1 MLDFARG
8 RSALT
13 FVTCWSSSRREILL
27 ELADLARTEIDY
39 RREVESLRQESI
51 VRAALSALLKL
62 LLMAS
67 GTRPWI
73 IWVAA
78 GFGMALVVA
87 LAAVATHY
95 IRRPIFL
102 KGAVLQQDADP
113 RKQSPITN
121 VEVSAAQDVS
131 ATVKS
136 DFSGYF
142 RLGLRRGVKRGQS
155 ITLQFRH
162 PDFLPVDLPEVVSD
176 QLYIV
181 HMMPLHPDVETES
194 GQPNVVVANVFVR
207 YSIETT
213 AEVNVGAGVTTFQVV
228 NTGNVPCH
236 QHKPCSADD
245 KWKAAIGSASLDAGQ
260 GNVFE
265 NARVTCIAGPC
276 PFTKIESDNFS
287 QGGRDIRVSVLNWS
301 DTTTFLF
308 QAEVFRQEISDIV
321 RESYPVIFGRALNFS
336 LPGAAE
342 GPTLEAEIDGTNI
355 VFPLGPSPT
364 LSWAVCNVRVGK
376 DQSKSY
382 RCELKPG
389 YRFR

>member
-1 MLDFARG
+1 M
-8 RSALT
+8 
-13 FVTCWSSSRREILL
+13 SSIG
-27 ELADLARTEIDY
+27 
-39 RREVESLRQESI
+39 
-51 VRAALSALLKL
+51 
-62 LLMAS
+62 S
-67 GTRPWI
+67 GAKPWV

-78 GFGMALVVA
+78 GFGVALAVA

-102 KGAVLQQDADP
+102 KGAVLQQDPDP

-121 VEVSAAQDVS
+121 VEVSATHDLS

-162 PDFLPVDLPEVVSD
+162 PDFLPLDLVEVVSD

-181 HMMPLHPDVETES
+181 HMMPLHPDVDTES
-194 GQPNVVVANVFVR
+194 NQPDVVVANVFVR

-228 NTGNVPCH
+228 NTGNVPCS
-236 QHKPCSADD
+236 QHKPCSPDN

-265 NARVTCIAGPC
+265 NARVSCIAGPC

-287 QGGRDIRVSVLNWS
+287 QGGRNIRVSVLNWS

-342 GPTLEAEIDGTNI
+342 GPTLEAEIGGTNI

>member
-1 MLDFARG
+1 MWRIGSTGGA
-8 RSALT
+8 
-13 FVTCWSSSRREILL
+13 
-27 ELADLARTEIDY
+27 
-39 RREVESLRQESI
+39 
-51 VRAALSALLKL
+51 K
-62 LLMAS
+62 
-67 GTRPWI
+67 PWL
-73 IWVAA
+73 V
-78 GFGMALVVA
+78 LVVA
-87 LAAVATHY
+87 GVGVILVGALAGIATHY
-95 IRRPIFL
+95 VRKPIYL
-102 KGAVLQQDADP
+102 RGAVIQQDSDT
-113 RKQSPITN
+113 RKQSPITD
-121 VEVSAAQDVS
+121 VEVSAADGLSVS
-131 ATVKS
+131 TVES

-162 PDFLPVDLPEVVSD
+162 PDFQPVDLPAVVSD
-176 QLYIV
+176 KLYIV
-181 HMMPLHPDVETES
+181 PMMPLHLEMETE
-194 GQPNVVVANVFVR
+194 PDRLNVVVANVFVR

-228 NTGNVPCH
+228 NTGNVPCD
-236 QHKPCSADD
+236 QHKPCSPDD

-260 GNVFE
+260 GNIFE
-265 NARVTCIAGPC
+265 NARVSCIAGPC

-287 QGGRDIRVSVLNWS
+287 QGGRNIRVSVLGWS

-342 GPTLEAEIDGTNI
+342 GPTLEAELDGTKI
-355 VFPLGPSPT
+355 IFPLGPSPT
-364 LSWAVCNVRVGK
+364 LSWAMCKVRVGK

-389 YRFR
+389 YGFR

>member
-1 MLDFARG
+1 M
-8 RSALT
+8 
-13 FVTCWSSSRREILL
+13 SSIGNE
-27 ELADLARTEIDY
+27 A
-39 RREVESLRQESI
+39 
-51 VRAALSALLKL
+51 K
-62 LLMAS
+62 
-67 GTRPWI
+67 PWV
-73 IWVAA
+73 IWVIA
-78 GFGMALVVA
+78 GFAVAFAVA

-102 KGAVLQQDADP
+102 KGAVLQQDPDP

-121 VEVSAAQDVS
+121 VEVSATQDLS

-162 PDFLPVDLPEVVSD
+162 PDFLPLDLVEVVSD

-181 HMMPLHPDVETES
+181 HMMPLHPDVDTES
-194 GQPNVVVANVFVR
+194 NQPDVVVANVFVR

-228 NTGNVPCH
+228 NTGNVPCS
-236 QHKPCSADD
+236 QHKPCSPDN

-265 NARVTCIAGPC
+265 NARVSCIAGPC

-287 QGGRDIRVSVLNWS
+287 QGGRNIRVSVLNWS

-342 GPTLEAEIDGTNI
+342 GPTLEAEIGGTNI

>member
-1 MLDFARG
+1 M
-8 RSALT
+8 
-13 FVTCWSSSRREILL
+13 TCLSSSRREILV
-27 ELADLARTEIDY
+27 ELIDRVCTGFDY
-39 RREVESLRQESI
+39 RREVSWLKRESI
-51 VRAALSALLKL
+51 VRATLSALLEF
-62 LLMAS
+62 LLMSSIGS
-67 GTRPWI
+67 GRGAKPWAV
-73 IWVAA
+73 WVGA
-78 GFGMALVVA
+78 GLGVALVVA

-102 KGAVLQQDADP
+102 KGAVLQQDQDP

-121 VEVSAAQDVS
+121 VEVSATYDLS

-136 DFSGYF
+136 DFSGFF

-162 PDFLPVDLPEVVSD
+162 PDFVPVDLSEVVSD

-181 HMMPLHPDVETES
+181 HMMPLHPDVETDAN
-194 GQPNVVVANVFVR
+194 QPNIVVANVFVR

-213 AEVNVGAGVTTFQVV
+213 AEVNVGAGVTTFQVA
-228 NTGNVPCH
+228 NTGNVPCD
-236 QHKPCSADD
+236 QHKPCSPDD

-260 GNVFE
+260 GNVFQ
-265 NARVTCIAGPC
+265 NARVSCIAGPC

-287 QGGRDIRVSVLNWS
+287 QGGRNIQVSVLNWS